1 MPKPAS
7 PKAAN
12 KDVVITFRLSQ
23 EEFAP
28 FEVML
33 KRSTL
38 KRSAFF
44 RQAFLSSDQ
53 HVTLEEKDHPD
64 YSRLLFF
71 VSKASNNL
79 NQIAK
84 QLNGAEK
91 AGFIESKIYHQALNN
106 LINIDQFLKGTL
118 NAGKG

>member
-1 MPKPAS
+1 MPKPTK
-7 PKAAN
+7 PKAAP

-44 RQAFLSSDQ
+44 RETFLSSDKQ
-53 HVTLEEKDHPD
+53 FTMKEKTHPD
-64 YSRLLFF
+64 YARLLFF
-71 VSKASNNL
+71 VSKASNNI

-84 QLNGAEK
+84 KLNGAEK
-91 AGFIESKIYHQALNN
+91 AGVIESKVYHQALNH
-106 LINIDQFLKGTL
+106 LINIDQLLKGTL
-118 NAGKG
+118 DAGKD